1 MPDYP
6 HFIPILNPAP
16 PVGYQM
22 DHVLPLERF
31 GEVLDRTTADIEVE
45 RLVIMEG
52 KELLSE
58 TQTLRLRDGVWE
70 NPEAAHFRLDPI
82 KGSDWAN
89 GESAGLYANHRNH
102 PQRPDFGSD
111 CAGFLH
117 HLFGAG
123 AKVLPQ

>member
-22 DHVLPLERF
+22 DQVLPLERF

-82 KGSDWAN
+82 
-89 GESAGLYANHRNH
+89 
-102 PQRPDFGSD
+102 
-111 CAGFLH
+111 
-117 HLFGAG
+117 
-123 AKVLPQ
+123 